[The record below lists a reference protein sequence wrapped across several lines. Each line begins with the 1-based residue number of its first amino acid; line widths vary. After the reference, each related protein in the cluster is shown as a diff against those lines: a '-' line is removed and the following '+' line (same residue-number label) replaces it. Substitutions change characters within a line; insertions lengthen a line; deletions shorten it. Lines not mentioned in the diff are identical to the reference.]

1 MKRIGLK
8 MGLKDDIFEVLV
20 GNIQPD
26 NPGENFSFSDA
37 AVDKVDVLAQ
47 DLTDAIITFIEAQ
60 TFMITEA
67 EATIQIPPV
76 TSQVSAPVVG
86 TTAPG
91 GGPLL
96 PGSIATG
103 TAVSPVILSKAVI
116 LKDGA
121 PSNQSPEAAS
131 KAQSS
136 KVKLINTV
144 KK

>member
-1 MKRIGLK
+1 
-8 MGLKDDIFEVLV
+8 MGLKDEIFEALV

-47 DLTDAIITFIEAQ
+47 GLTDAIITFIEAQ

-67 EATIQIPPV
+67 EATIQIPPISSTV
-76 TSQVSAPVVG
+76 LNPVPVAGALGVG
-86 TTAPG
+86 VTTAP
-91 GGPLL
+91 
-96 PGSIATG
+96 IV
-103 TAVSPVILSKAVI
+103 AVSPVILSKAVL

-121 PSNQSPEAAS
+121 PSNQSPEAAA

>member
-1 MKRIGLK
+1 VGLK
-8 MGLKDDIFEVLV
+8 SDIYNVLKT
-20 GNIQPD
+20 NIEPD
-26 NPGENFSFSDA
+26 NPGGNYVFD
-37 AVDKVDVLAQ
+37 DNGKVDVLAQ
-47 DLTDAIITFIEAQ
+47 GLTDAIITFIEAQ

-103 TAVSPVILSKAVI
+103 TAVSPVILSKAII

-121 PSNQSPEAAS
+121 PSNQSPEAAA

>member
-1 MKRIGLK
+1 
-8 MGLKDDIFEVLV
+8 MGLKSDIFEVLV

-37 AVDKVDVLAQ
+37 AVDKVDALAQ
-47 DLTDAIITFIEAQ
+47 GLTDAIITFIEAQ

-67 EATIQIPPV
+67 EATIQIPPISSTV
-76 TSQVSAPVVG
+76 PNPVPVAGALGVG
-86 TTAPG
+86 ATTAP
-91 GGPLL
+91 
-96 PGSIATG
+96 IV
-103 TAVSPVILSKAVI
+103 AVSPVILSKAVL